1 MNKLDIKGIIP
12 PMITPLL
19 SNDVLDVEGTE
30 RLVEHIL
37 AGGVHGLFL
46 LGTTGEA
53 QSLSYELKYE
63 LVKRVCDQ
71 VAGRVPVLVG
81 ITDTSFDESVRLA
94 QHSEKCGAAAVVAA
108 APYYF
113 PPSQKE
119 LVDYYKALADALPLP
134 LYLYNMPSKVKVFLN
149 ADTVKELSAHP
160 NIAGLKDSSGNICY
174 FVNLLYQFE
183 DKDFS
188 LFIGPEEAMS
198 VCVLM
203 GADGGVSGGANLFP
217 ELFVKMYNAAVAKD
231 MPLVHKLQN
240 RIMYLSNTLYNL
252 FPSDASFVKAIKTSL
267 EIKGICSG
275 YLPFPFRKADEK
287 EKELVKQ
294 TLLKLEDYR

>member
-1 MNKLDIKGIIP
+1 MNKIDIKGIIP

-19 SNDVLDVEGTE
+19 SNDVLDIEGTE

-53 QSLSYELKYE
+53 QSLSYELKYDF
-63 LVKRVCDQ
+63 VKRVCEQ

-94 QHSEKCGAAAVVAA
+94 EHSAGCGAAAVVAA

-119 LVDYYKALADALPLP
+119 LVDYYKALADAVPVP

-149 ADTVKELSAHP
+149 ADTVKELSTHP

-183 DKDFS
+183 NKDFS

-203 GADGGVSGGANLFP
+203 GAQGGVSGGANLFP
-217 ELFVKMYNAAVAKD
+217 ELFVKAYNAAEAKD
-231 MPLVHKLQN
+231 MELVHKLQN

>member
-1 MNKLDIKGIIP
+1 MNKIDIKGIIP

-19 SNDVLDVEGTE
+19 SNDVLDIEGTE

-53 QSLSYELKYE
+53 QSLSYELKYDF
-63 LVKRVCDQ
+63 VKRVCEQ

-94 QHSEKCGAAAVVAA
+94 EHSAGCGAAAVVAA

-119 LVDYYKALADALPLP
+119 LVDYYKALADAVPVP

-149 ADTVKELSAHP
+149 ADTVKELSTHP

-183 DKDFS
+183 NKDFS

-203 GADGGVSGGANLFP
+203 GAQGGVSGGANLFP
-217 ELFVKMYNAAVAKD
+217 ELFVKAYNAAEAKD
-231 MPLVHKLQN
+231 MELVHKLQN

-287 EKELVKQ
+287 EKALVEE
-294 TLLKLEDYR
+294 TLAKLEDYR